1 MTEWTL
7 VLLNSWLGCDLG
19 VIRRGRAED
28 VPNYATSCTSVL
40 SFWSDRNG
48 WEKGER
54 YGKQMN
60 HKDKRHNR
68 KKYYAK
74 NDIVGSSP
82 WP

>member
-19 VIRRGRAED
+19 VTRRGRAED

-48 WEKGER
+48 WEKGE
-54 YGKQMN
+54 GDGM
-60 HKDKRHNR
+60 
-68 KKYYAK
+68 
-74 NDIVGSSP
+74 
-82 WP
+82 